1 MEQNNLLNQYQHIFS
16 HCYDIIIIFNY
27 LFYFLLV
34 QQINQKNYKQ
44 FLMEIYLNL
53 ILYIF
58 IVFIIFQLF
67 NILLI
72 IDVMVYLI
80 IIDQS
85 INLIFYSEVSF
96 FAH

>member
-1 MEQNNLLNQYQHIFS
+1 
-16 HCYDIIIIFNY
+16 
-27 LFYFLLV
+27 LV

-58 IVFIIFQLF
+58 IVFIIFHFF

-72 IDVMVYLI
+72 IDAVAYLI
-80 IIDQS
+80 IFDQF
-85 INLIFYSEVSF
+85 INLIFYSEVHF
-96 FAH
+96 LTH